1 MLNGYVV
8 TSTVKGVEIIF
19 DPTRLGEILQMPSVG
34 INDYHWDFDEHSSLP
49 AKFSQGRVNS
59 RAQTVLK
66 GIMGSVHKL
75 PLR

>member
-1 MLNGYVV
+1 M
-8 TSTVKGVEIIF
+8 
-19 DPTRLGEILQMPSVG
+19 G
-34 INDYHWDFDEHSSLP
+34 ITDYHWVFDEHSSLL

-75 PLR
+75 LFEIIHKGILPRRHQRHIASIKTWDL

>member
-34 INDYHWDFDEHSSLP
+34 INDYHWISDEHCSSGHVFP
-49 AKFSQGRVNS
+49 RTGYIESSNNVKRGHGTISQ
-59 RAQTVLK
+59 AF
-66 GIMGSVHKL
+66 I
-75 PLR
+75 